1 MEEGLLD
8 FTKNSYSLQLGT
20 KKINKQKEN
29 KYLNDEL
36 TLCSCCRNKIEVKD
50 NNISFLCDDNDEVFV
65 LHNDCKVY
73 FLIKLV

>member
-8 FTKNSYSLQLGT
+8 FTKNSYSLQLEP
-20 KKINKQKEN
+20 KRLNKVE
-29 KYLNDEL
+29 KYQNDEL
-36 TLCSCCRNKIEVKD
+36 TLCSCCRNKIEIKD
-50 NNISFLCDDNDEVFV
+50 KNISFLCDDNDEVFV

>member
-8 FTKNSYSLQLGT
+8 FTKKSYSLQLES
-20 KKINKQKEN
+20 KRVNKEN

-36 TLCSCCRNKIEVKD
+36 TLCSCCRNKIEIKD

-73 FLIKLV
+73 FLIKLVQ

>member
-8 FTKNSYSLQLGT
+8 FTKNSYSSQIEP
-20 KKINKQKEN
+20 KRVYKEK

-73 FLIKLV
+73 FLIKLVQ

>member
-8 FTKNSYSLQLGT
+8 FTKNSYSLQIEP
-20 KKINKQKEN
+20 KRVDKEK

-36 TLCSCCRNKIEVKD
+36 TLCSCCRNKIEIKD

-73 FLIKLV
+73 FLIKLVQ